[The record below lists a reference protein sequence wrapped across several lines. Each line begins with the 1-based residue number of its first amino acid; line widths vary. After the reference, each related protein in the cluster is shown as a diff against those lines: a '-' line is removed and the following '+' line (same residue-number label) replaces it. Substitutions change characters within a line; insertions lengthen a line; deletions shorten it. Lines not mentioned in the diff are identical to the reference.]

1 LEKYTIDRF
10 FGGELSLLQPT
21 KGYRYSMDPV
31 VLCSQV
37 PPVCS
42 GDRILDVGCGCGIIP
57 VILGYC
63 FPQSR
68 ITGVEIQSE
77 LAQIALKN
85 IINNK
90 LAQTVSIINED
101 IKHLNPAST
110 NGPFDLILSNP
121 PYKRRKTGR
130 LNPDL
135 QKAIARHEI
144 AMDIQ
149 SLAAKAQTL
158 LRHKGRFMI
167 IFPSE
172 RLMDI
177 EQAVQATS
185 IYPEWIRYIHTGQ
198 KKTPKRVIFS
208 GRKDIAARRRI
219 LPPIYLSSDNLT
231 NMNILSKR
239 INP

>member
-1 LEKYTIDRF
+1 M
-10 FGGELSLLQPT
+10 LQPT

-37 PPVCS
+37 SHACF
-42 GDRILDVGCGCGIIP
+42 GDRILDIGCGCGIIP

-68 ITGVEIQSE
+68 ITGIEIQTE

-85 IINNK
+85 TINNK
-90 LAQTVSIINED
+90 LAQTVSIINAD
-101 IKHLNPAST
+101 IKHINPEST

-121 PYKRRKTGR
+121 PYKKRNTGR

-149 SLAAKAQTL
+149 SLVAKAETL
-158 LRHKGRFMI
+158 LRDKGRFMI

-177 EQAVQATS
+177 EQAIQATS

-198 KKTPKRVIFS
+198 KRQPKRVIFS
-208 GRKDIAARRRI
+208 GRKDIAIRRRI
-219 LPPIYLSSDNLT
+219 LPPIYLSSDNIA

>member
-1 LEKYTIDRF
+1 
-10 FGGELSLLQPT
+10 LQPA
-21 KGYRYSMDPV
+21 KGYRYSMDPF

-42 GDRILDVGCGCGIIP
+42 DDRILDIGCGCGIIP

-68 ITGVEIQSE
+68 ITGVEIQTK
-77 LAQIALKN
+77 LAEIALKN

-90 LAQTVSIINED
+90 LEQTVSIINED
-101 IKHLNPAST
+101 IENINPEST

-121 PYKRRKTGR
+121 PYKKHNTGR
-130 LNPDL
+130 LNPDP

-144 AMDIQ
+144 TINIQ
-149 SLAAKAQTL
+149 SLAAKAETL
-158 LRHKGRFMI
+158 LRHKGRFII

-172 RLMDI
+172 RLSDI
-177 EQAVQATS
+177 EQAIQATS
-185 IYPEWIRYIHTGQ
+185 IYPEWIRYIHTSPP
-198 KKTPKRVIFS
+198 KTPKRIIFS
-208 GRKDIAARRRI
+208 GRKDITAPKRI
-219 LPPIYLSSDNLT
+219 LPPIYMSSNNIMD
-231 NMNILSKR
+231 MNILPKR

>member
-1 LEKYTIDRF
+1 
-10 FGGELSLLQPT
+10 
-21 KGYRYSMDPV
+21 MDPF

-37 PPVCS
+37 PPINS
-42 GDRILDVGCGCGIIP
+42 GDRILDIGCGCGIIP

-68 ITGVEIQSE
+68 ITGVEIQTE
-77 LAQIALKN
+77 LAEIALKN
-85 IINNK
+85 TINNK
-90 LAQTVSIINED
+90 LEQTVSIINAD
-101 IKHLNPAST
+101 IKNINTEST

-121 PYKRRKTGR
+121 PYKKHNTGR

-144 AMDIQ
+144 AMNIQ
-149 SLAAKAQTL
+149 SLAAKAETL

-172 RLMDI
+172 RLTDI
-177 EQAVQATS
+177 QQAVQTTS
-185 IYPEWIRYIHTGQ
+185 IYQEWIRYIYTGQ
-198 KKTPKRVIFS
+198 KKLPKLVIFS
-208 GRKDIAARRRI
+208 GRKNITAPKQI
-219 LPPIYLSSDNLT
+219 LPPIYLSSGNIV
-231 NMNILSKR
+231 NMDILPKC

>member
-1 LEKYTIDRF
+1 M
-10 FGGELSLLQPT
+10 LQPT

-31 VLCSQV
+31 VLCSQI
-37 PPVCS
+37 PHSCF
-42 GDRILDVGCGCGIIP
+42 GDRILDIGCGCGIIP

-63 FPQSR
+63 LPQSR

-85 IINNK
+85 IIKNK
-90 LAQTVSIINED
+90 LAQTVSIINAD
-101 IKHLNPAST
+101 IKHINPAST

-121 PYKRRKTGR
+121 PYKKRNTGR

-144 AMDIQ
+144 TMDIQ
-149 SLAAKAQTL
+149 SLVTNAETL
-158 LRHKGRFMI
+158 LKHKGRFMI

-172 RLMDI
+172 RLIDI

-208 GRKDIAARRRI
+208 GRKEIAVRRRI
-219 LPPIYLSSDNLT
+219 LPPIYLSSDNIA

>member
-1 LEKYTIDRF
+1 
-10 FGGELSLLQPT
+10 
-21 KGYRYSMDPV
+21 M
-31 VLCSQV
+31 LCSQA

-42 GDRILDVGCGCGIIP
+42 GDRILDIGCGCGIIP

-63 FPQSR
+63 FPQAC
-68 ITGVEIQSE
+68 IAGVEIQTK
-77 LAQIALKN
+77 LAEIALKN
-85 IINNK
+85 VINNK
-90 LAQTVSIINED
+90 LEQTVSIINED
-101 IKHLNPAST
+101 IKKINPEST

-121 PYKRRKTGR
+121 PYKKHNTGR
-130 LNPDL
+130 LNPDP

-144 AMDIQ
+144 TMNIE
-149 SLAAKAQTL
+149 SLAAKAETL

-172 RLMDI
+172 RLPDI

-198 KKTPKRVIFS
+198 KKTPKLVIFS
-208 GRKDIAARRRI
+208 GRKDRTARKRI
-219 LPPIYLSSDNLT
+219 LPPIYLSSNNIMD
-231 NMNILSKR
+231 MNILPKR

>member
-1 LEKYTIDRF
+1 
-10 FGGELSLLQPT
+10 LLQPT

-31 VLCSQV
+31 VLCSQA
-37 PPVCS
+37 PPICS

-57 VILGYC
+57 VILGHC

-77 LAQIALKN
+77 LAQIAQKN

-90 LAQTVSIINED
+90 LTQTVSIINAD

-121 PYKRRKTGR
+121 PYKKRNTGR

-198 KKTPKRVIFS
+198 KKTPKRIIFS
-208 GRKDIAARRRI
+208 GRKNIAAQRRI
-219 LPPIYLSSDNLT
+219 LPPIYLSSDNIA
-231 NMNILSKR
+231 NMNILSKH
-239 INP
+239 IYP

>member
-1 LEKYTIDRF
+1 
-10 FGGELSLLQPT
+10 
-21 KGYRYSMDPV
+21 MDPF

-37 PPVCS
+37 LPVCS
-42 GDRILDVGCGCGIIP
+42 GDRILDIGCGCGIIP

-63 FPQSR
+63 FPQSC
-68 ITGVEIQSE
+68 ITGVEIQTK
-77 LAQIALKN
+77 LAEIALKN

-90 LAQTVSIINED
+90 LQRTVSIINED
-101 IKHLNPAST
+101 IKNINPEST

-121 PYKRRKTGR
+121 PYKKHNTGR
-130 LNPDL
+130 LNPDP

-144 AMDIQ
+144 TMNIK
-149 SLAAKAQTL
+149 SLAAKAETL

-172 RLMDI
+172 RLPDI

-185 IYPEWIRYIHTGQ
+185 IYPEWIRYIHTGP
-198 KKTPKRVIFS
+198 KKIPKRVIFS
-208 GRKDIAARRRI
+208 GRKDISARKGI
-219 LPPIYLSSDNLT
+219 LPPIYLSSNNIPD
-231 NMNILSKR
+231 MNILPKR

>member
-1 LEKYTIDRF
+1 LEKFTTDRL
-10 FGGELSLLQPT
+10 FGGKLSVLQPA
-21 KGYRYSMDPV
+21 KGYRYSMDPF
-31 VLCSQV
+31 VLCSQI

-42 GDRILDVGCGCGIIP
+42 GDRILDIGCGCGIIP
-57 VILGYC
+57 VILGYY
-63 FPQSR
+63 FPQSC
-68 ITGVEIQSE
+68 ITGVEIQTK
-77 LAQIALKN
+77 LAEIALKN

-90 LAQTVSIINED
+90 LEQTVSIINED
-101 IKHLNPAST
+101 VINFNSECT

-121 PYKRRKTGR
+121 PYKKHNTGR

-144 AMDIQ
+144 TMNIK
-149 SLAAKAQTL
+149 SLAAKAETL
-158 LRHKGRFMI
+158 LRHNGRFMI

-172 RLMDI
+172 RLPDI

-208 GRKDIAARRRI
+208 GRKDITVRKRI
-219 LPPIYLSSDNLT
+219 LPPIYLSSNNIMD
-231 NMNILSKR
+231 MNILPRR
-239 INP
+239 ISP

>member
-1 LEKYTIDRF
+1 
-10 FGGELSLLQPT
+10 
-21 KGYRYSMDPV
+21 MDPF

-37 PPVCS
+37 PPINS
-42 GDRILDVGCGCGIIP
+42 GDRILDIGCGCGIIP

-68 ITGVEIQSE
+68 ITGVEIQTE
-77 LAQIALKN
+77 LAEIALKN
-85 IINNK
+85 TINNK
-90 LAQTVSIINED
+90 LEQTVSIINAD
-101 IKHLNPAST
+101 IKNINTEST

-121 PYKRRKTGR
+121 PYKKHNTGR

-144 AMDIQ
+144 TMNIQ
-149 SLAAKAQTL
+149 SLAAKAETL

-172 RLMDI
+172 RLTDI
-177 EQAVQATS
+177 QQAVQTTS
-185 IYPEWIRYIHTGQ
+185 IYQEWIRYIYTGQ
-198 KKTPKRVIFS
+198 KKLPKRVIFS
-208 GRKDIAARRRI
+208 GRKNITAPKQI
-219 LPPIYLSSDNLT
+219 LPPIYLSSSNIM
-231 NMNILSKR
+231 NMEILPKC

>member
-1 LEKYTIDRF
+1 M
-10 FGGELSLLQPT
+10 LQPT
-21 KGYRYSMDPV
+21 KGYRYSMDPF

-63 FPQSR
+63 FPQSH
-68 ITGVEIQSE
+68 ITGVEIQNK
-77 LAQIALKN
+77 LAEIALKN

-101 IKHLNPAST
+101 IKHINPEST

-121 PYKRRKTGR
+121 PYKRQNTGR

-144 AMDIQ
+144 TINIQ
-149 SLAAKAQTL
+149 SLAAKAGTL

-172 RLMDI
+172 RLIDI

-185 IYPEWIRYIHTGQ
+185 IHSEWIRYIHTGQ
-198 KKTPKRVIFS
+198 KKPPKRVIFS
-208 GRKDIAARRRI
+208 GRKDIATRRRI
-219 LPPIYLSSDNLT
+219 LPPIYLSSDNIA
-231 NMNILSKR
+231 NMDILSNC